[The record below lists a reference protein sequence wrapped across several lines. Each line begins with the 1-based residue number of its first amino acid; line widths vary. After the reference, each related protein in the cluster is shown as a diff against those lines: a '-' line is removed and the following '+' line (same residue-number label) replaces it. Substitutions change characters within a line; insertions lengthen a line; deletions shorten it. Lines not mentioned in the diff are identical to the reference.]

1 MTRKFLRN
9 VSVGAVLA
17 LGLAACSGS
26 DDIDTPAVVTPPT
39 PPPVVVDPP
48 PPAGFDVGQFGAGF
62 EAAFNADPNSDP
74 VDPAPSD
81 IVAVDPSADPV
92 DIPNP

>member
-1 MTRKFLRN
+1 MTRQLLRN
-9 VSVGAVLA
+9 ASVCAILAV
-17 LGLAACSGS
+17 GLAACSGS
-26 DDIDTPAVVTPPT
+26 DSIDTPAVVAPP

-48 PPAGFDVGQFGAGF
+48 PPASFDVGQFGAGF
-62 EAAFNADPNSDP
+62 EAAFNADLNSDP

-81 IVAVDPSADPV
+81 IIAVDPTADPV